1 MVDRKKESRKKR
13 FPDFTRYRI
22 PVVSC
27 KYLSH
32 ETFHDKSK
40 SLKHTIHEGASR
52 FPFTPLWEDRESQVR
67 RRRLRPT
74 AVSHSAFTSV
84 SLAEERPQ
92 LTEAAQGR
100 GSWKSKNSQPRA
112 QHTALRIRYHAV
124 LVQELNRLVHLKK
137 YRNSRDCT
145 V

>member
-1 MVDRKKESRKKR
+1 MSVRSSRICYLCPEHSKHISVRPEKIKTVDRKKERKQKKIISWL
-13 FPDFTRYRI
+13 FTRYRI

-32 ETFHDKSK
+32 ETFHDKSEGP
-40 SLKHTIHEGASR
+40 KHTIHEGASR
-52 FPFTPLWEDRESQVR
+52 FPFTPLWEDGESQVR

-92 LTEAAQGR
+92 LAEAARGR

-112 QHTALRIRYHAV
+112 QRAA
-124 LVQELNRLVHLKK
+124 
-137 YRNSRDCT
+137 
-145 V
+145 

>member
-1 MVDRKKESRKKR
+1 M
-13 FPDFTRYRI
+13 RYRI

-40 SLKHTIHEGASR
+40 GLKHTIHEGASR
-52 FPFTPLWEDRESQVR
+52 SPFTPLWEDRESQVC

-92 LTEAAQGR
+92 LAEAAGKA
-100 GSWKSKNSQPRA
+100 KSLSHVLN
-112 QHTALRIRYHAV
+112 ALPNTSVIT
-124 LVQELNRLVHLKK
+124 LFW
-137 YRNSRDCT
+137 
-145 V
+145 